1 MSKGDSVTV
10 LDFWASPFCARVKI
24 ALEEKSVNHVDN
36 EEDIFGRK
44 SELLLKSNPIHQKVP
59 VFLHNDKPVLESAI
73 IVNYI
78 DEVWPENSLLPSNA
92 YDRAQARFWADFID
106 KKVFDTGRSIW
117 ASNGEEREVGT
128 RDFIEVLKH
137 LEEALGEKDYFGGD
151 TFGYVDIIAIPHSAW
166 FLAYEK
172 LGGFKIEDHSPK
184 ISAWIKRS
192 LERES
197 VKKVLPDP
205 EKVYQFV
212 LHFRKMSGLE

>member
-24 ALEEKSVNHVDN
+24 ALEEKNVNHVDN

-44 SELLLKSNPIHQKVP
+44 SELLLNSNPIHQKVP

-172 LGGFKIEDHSPK
+172 LGGFKVEDHSPK

>member
-1 MSKGDSVTV
+1 MILDMVT
-10 LDFWASPFCARVKI
+10 
-24 ALEEKSVNHVDN
+24 
-36 EEDIFGRK
+36 
-44 SELLLKSNPIHQKVP
+44 
-59 VFLHNDKPVLESAI
+59 
-73 IVNYI
+73 Y
-78 DEVWPENSLLPSNA
+78 VW
-92 YDRAQARFWADFID
+92 
-106 KKVFDTGRSIW
+106 KVFDTGRSIW

-172 LGGFKIEDHSPK
+172 LGGFKVEDHSPK
-184 ISAWIKRS
+184 IAAWIKRS

-212 LHFRKMSGLE
+212 LHFRKMSGLEWN